1 MSTPIKEPPRAPAA
15 AGATAPAAP
24 AAPRRASGPAPR
36 RPGREQRFAD
46 GGAVLNVFSHGFL
59 LLWAVMIVL
68 PLGWIVL
75 SSFRTDAQIGGSA
88 WGWPHH
94 WSGSVYV
101 RAWHKGI
108 GAFLLHTVIVMA
120 FSVTLTMLLGAMA
133 AYVLARYE
141 FPGNRFLYYLF
152 VAGAMFPVYLALVPL
167 FFMVK
172 NLGMLNTYQGLVL
185 VYVAYSLPFT
195 VFFLH
200 SFFRTLPTAVHE
212 AAMIDGCSHSRA
224 FFQVMLPMAKPGM
237 ISVGIFNVL
246 GQWNQYIL
254 PLTLMQRQSGTDH
267 DRSVLTQ
274 GLMNLSLQQGYA
286 GDMPALF
293 AGMTI
298 AMIPVLVVYL
308 SFQRQVQQGL
318 TAGTLK

>member
-1 MSTPIKEPPRAPAA
+1 MSTTTTE
-15 AGATAPAAP
+15 PAAP
-24 AAPRRASGPAPR
+24 GAPDAPTPAPVR
-36 RPGREQRFAD
+36 GPGKESRFGD
-46 GGAVLNVFSHGFL
+46 SGAVLNVFSHGFL
-59 LLWAVMIVL
+59 AVWAIMVVL
-68 PLGWIVL
+68 PLVWIVL
-75 SSFRTDAQIGGSA
+75 SSFKTDGQIGGSA
-88 WGWPHH
+88 WAWPHH
-94 WSGSVYV
+94 WSLGVFH
-101 RAWHKGI
+101 RAWDKGI
-108 GAFLLHTVIVMA
+108 GSFLLHTVIVMV
-120 FSVTLTMLLGAMA
+120 FSVTLTMLLGSMA

-141 FPGNRFLYYLF
+141 FRGNRFLYYLF

-172 NLGMLNTYQGLVL
+172 NLGMLNTYQGLIL

-195 VFFLH
+195 VFFMH

-212 AAMIDGCSHSRA
+212 AAMIDGCSHTRA
-224 FFQVMLPMAKPGM
+224 FFQVMLPMARAGLL
-237 ISVGIFNVL
+237 SVGIFNVL

-254 PLTLMQRQSGTDH
+254 PLTLMQKQSGTDH
-267 DRSVLTQ
+267 DHSVLTQ
-274 GLMNLSLQQGYA
+274 GLMNLALQQGYA

-308 SFQRQVQQGL
+308 SFQRQVQAGL